1 MMNIIITFIMSSV
14 SALENKYILPT
25 HEFIKRTVSLSAALS
40 GVVGSNYPLLLFPAV
55 YYINAYVFLDLFF
68 AKKDMIIHHLLVLS
82 FFASIHIHQYP
93 DEYKLNFMN
102 QVIKFEYSTILYS
115 GGPLVLHYLSQKKQS
130 NIDIQKWMPVIRNA
144 FHVGFAILFL
154 KYRIID
160 FSTKIIFNENTYSLN
175 NFQNGLAFM
184 HLIGTTW
191 AFNALN
197 IYWLQLI
204 LLKLLPTK
212 PK

>member
-1 MMNIIITFIMSSV
+1 MSSV

-25 HEFIKRTVSLSAALS
+25 HEFIKRAVSLSAALS
-40 GVVGSNYPLLLFPAV
+40 GVIGSNYPRLLFPAV

-68 AKKDMIIHHLLVLS
+68 AKKDMMIHHLLVLS
-82 FFASIHIHQYP
+82 FFAAIHIHQYP

-115 GGPLVLHYLSQKKQS
+115 GGPLVLHYLSQKKRS
-130 NIDIQKWMPVIRNA
+130 NIDIQKWMPVIRNV

-154 KYRIID
+154 KYRIYD

-191 AFNALN
+191 AFNSLN

>member
-1 MMNIIITFIMSSV
+1 MNIIITFIMSSV
-14 SALENKYILPT
+14 SALENKYVLPT
-25 HEFIKRTVSLSAALS
+25 HEFIKRAVSLSAALS
-40 GVVGSNYPLLLFPAV
+40 GVVGSNYPRLLFPAV

>member
-1 MMNIIITFIMSSV
+1 MNIIITFIMSSV

>member
-1 MMNIIITFIMSSV
+1 
-14 SALENKYILPT
+14 
-25 HEFIKRTVSLSAALS
+25 VSLSAALS
-40 GVVGSNYPLLLFPAV
+40 GVVGSNYPRLLFPAV

-68 AKKDMIIHHLLVLS
+68 AKKDMMIHHLLVLS
-82 FFASIHIHQYP
+82 FFAAIHIHQYP
-93 DEYKLNFMN
+93 DEYIVNFTN
-102 QVIKFEYSTILYS
+102 QLIKCEYSTILYS

-130 NIDIQKWMPVIRNA
+130 NFDIQKWMPVIRNV

-160 FSTKIIFNENTYSLN
+160 FSTKIIFNEKTYFLK
-175 NFQNGLAFM
+175 NFQNKLAFI

-204 LLKLLPTK
+204 LLKLVPSK
-212 PK
+212 K